1 MFSAGYRKIAVLLN
15 SSADL
20 LPPLILRLIL
30 AYEFWDA
37 GFMKLSSEGWF
48 DQLKFPYPFN
58 LISDDNLWIISTWLE
73 IARAIGLLLG
83 LGTRFFTVA
92 LMVLT
97 VVAIQTVHWP
107 IEWHTLTD
115 LSKGFVITDK
125 GFGNFK
131 LPVMYLA
138 MFMPLLFGGAG
149 RLSMDYV
156 INSYLRKR
164 K

>member
-1 MFSAGYRKIAVLLN
+1 PRPICKIC
-15 SSADL
+15 
-20 LPPLILRLIL
+20 RL
-30 AYEFWDA
+30 
-37 GFMKLSSEGWF
+37 KL
-48 DQLKFPYPFN
+48 FN
-58 LISDDNLWIISTWLE
+58 GRIN
-73 IARAIGLLLG
+73 
-83 LGTRFFTVA
+83 
-92 LMVLT
+92 
-97 VVAIQTVHWP
+97 
-107 IEWHTLTD
+107 
-115 LSKGFVITDK
+115 SKGFVITDK